1 MVVILH
7 NKKVFHITNQTT
19 KTIWNTLFKYPCI
32 DVLSPLLA
40 SSELKEFSDFTKE
53 LHNRLVCLIIIH
65 KYLYNCI
72 TFYQYNFLINLVY
85 YRLKHF

>member
-1 MVVILH
+1 MLQDGLQLMVVILH

-19 KTIWNTLFKYPCI
+19 KAIWNTLFKYPSI

-40 SSELKEFSDFTKE
+40 STELKEFSDFTKE
-53 LHNRLVCLIIIH
+53 LQDQLVCLIIIH

-72 TFYQYNFLINLVY
+72 TYFINIIS
-85 YRLKHF
+85 